1 MGWAE
6 TLGIGFAILLVLF
19 ISGLPVF
26 VSFFL
31 INVIGTLVVIGTAG
45 FGMFA
50 NSVFDTATTKP
61 LLTIPFFILLGEI
74 LFRSGTMDVLFD
86 SVDKLVGK
94 VRGRQYVLVITLS
107 VILGALSGAGMA
119 VAAMLG
125 RSVLPGMIERGYNK
139 LLSAGVILGGCGLA
153 PIIPPSILVI
163 IIGTLSDTSIAA
175 LLIAGI
181 LPGLL
186 LAFLFL
192 VYVQYRIRRYP
203 EDAPKDVASEQGRVT
218 GRDML
223 AAFASMLPFTI
234 IIFSVM
240 GFILL
245 GIATPT
251 EAAATGVAGALL
263 TAAFNKKLTVRM
275 VVDSLVG
282 AAKIS
287 SMILVIMVSSKMF
300 TQLLSFTGATTGVV
314 DAVTQADLSPTLM
327 FILMM
332 LLPFILCMFIDQIAL
347 MLVVI
352 PIYAPLLVTL
362 GFDPVWFWTIFL
374 LNITVGGISPPFG
387 YALFALRG
395 STELMSTHDVFR
407 AAWPF
412 VLIFILAIV
421 ILFLAPPIV
430 PFLPSLL

>member
-125 RSVLPGMIERGYNK
+125 RSVLPGMVERGYNK
-139 LLSAGVILGGCGLA
+139 ILSAGVILGGCGLA

-163 IIGTLSDTSIAA
+163 IIGTLSDTSIAQ

-181 LPGLL
+181 MPGLL
-186 LAFLFL
+186 LALLFL

-203 EDAPKDVASEQGRVT
+203 EDAPKDVASEQGEVT
-218 GRDML
+218 GKEML
-223 AAFASMLPFTI
+223 VALANMLPFTI

-263 TAAFNKKLTVRM
+263 AAAFNKKLTPQM
-275 VVDSLVG
+275 MIDSLIG

-287 SMILVIMVSSKMF
+287 AMILIIMVSSKMF
-300 TQLLSFTGATTGVV
+300 TQLLSFTGATSGVV
-314 DAVTQADLSPTLM
+314 DAVTMAGLSPTMM

-332 LLPFILCMFIDQIAL
+332 LLPFVLCMFIDQIAL

-352 PIYAPLLVTL
+352 PIYSPLIATL

-395 STELMSTHDVFR
+395 STELMSTSDVFK

-412 VLIFILAIV
+412 VAIFLIAIV

-430 PFLPSLL
+430 TFLPSLI